1 MAIHRAYAY
10 NPRPS
15 PCRVLQ
21 IMSAPRLHFDAE
33 TLFALLRMSIPMV
46 ISQGAFAL
54 MIFTDRYFLAQ
65 LGPAH
70 MAAALGGGVAC
81 YFSYSLFNGVLAY
94 ANALVAQYLGA
105 GEPGK
110 CSKVVT
116 QGMLLTVACIPLL
129 AVIALLMR
137 QIFTAMQHSPEQAEL
152 EIIYYDIMM
161 FCTFFTLVKVVLASF
176 FSGIGNTRI
185 VMICDVL
192 GILINIPLAYG
203 LIFGAFGLPEMGIAG
218 AAWGTVLSS
227 IFAVVIFL
235 AFYLA
240 HSNRVRFAINQS
252 LVFDAGIIRRYL
264 RLGFPSGVE
273 MFLNVA
279 AFNLFLLMFQGYG
292 IAEAASATIVF
303 NWDILS
309 FVPLVGLSIAVM
321 SLIGNAVGSGDMSR
335 ATAIT
340 TAGYMLGLGY
350 SLILAITY
358 VSFRNPLVEMFI
370 FQDTEADAIRTLSRF
385 MMVGLSCYVLCEGVL
400 QVAAGVLR
408 GAGDTHWVMYASVTL
423 HWAMLVSQYFIIK
436 VFELGPRVS
445 WVGFVIMVLMIMVVF
460 LYRLLGN
467 RWRDPE
473 RLRAVMAE

>member
-1 MAIHRAYAY
+1 M
-10 NPRPS
+10 
-15 PCRVLQ
+15 
-21 IMSAPRLHFDAE
+21 
-33 TLFALLRMSIPMV
+33 
-46 ISQGAFAL
+46 
-54 MIFTDRYFLAQ
+54 
-65 LGPAH
+65 
-70 MAAALGGGVAC
+70 
-81 YFSYSLFNGVLAY
+81 
-94 ANALVAQYLGA
+94 
-105 GEPGK
+105 
-110 CSKVVT
+110 
-116 QGMLLTVACIPLL
+116 
-129 AVIALLMR
+129 
-137 QIFTAMQHSPEQAEL
+137 
-152 EIIYYDIMM
+152 
-161 FCTFFTLVKVVLASF
+161 
-176 FSGIGNTRI
+176 
-185 VMICDVL
+185 L

-203 LIFGAFGLPEMGIAG
+203 LIFGAFGLPELGIAG

-235 AFYLA
+235 TFYLA
-240 HSNRVRFAINQS
+240 RSNRVRFAINQS